1 MLLTAIRHAHFSSI
15 QCIQYHKKFQQ
26 ILRFPA
32 IEKPQLIIH
41 FCEQIITTAA
51 SAEQHDIETHEII
64 FFGHTVKRQ
73 RFNDFT

>member
-1 MLLTAIRHAHFSSI
+1 MHTSLQFSAYNI
-15 QCIQYHKKFQQ
+15 IKNLKKS
-26 ILRFPA
+26 RFPA
-32 IEKPQLIIH
+32 TEKLQLIIH

-51 SAEQHDIETHEII
+51 SAEQHDIKTHKII